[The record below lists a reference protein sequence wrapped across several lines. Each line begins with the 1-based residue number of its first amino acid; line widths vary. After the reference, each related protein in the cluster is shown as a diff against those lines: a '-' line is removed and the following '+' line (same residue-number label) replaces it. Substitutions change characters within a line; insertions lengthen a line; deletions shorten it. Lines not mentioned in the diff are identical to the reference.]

1 MNVFLGHNTN
11 LINLY
16 NLECLYDTKL
26 NGFSFEMSIDNFVTF
41 LNFKLNDNE
50 NKLIDKKYLQGYKFT
65 KERLYWISS

>member
-50 NKLIDKKYLQGYKFT
+50 NKLIDKKYL
-65 KERLYWISS
+65 